1 MNFGKVPITIGLSL
15 AVLGLLSAPAAT
27 ASDPALKELLL
38 LVDDLMRGD
47 SSRGRMTM
55 NVKTARFERSLT
67 MSMVSKG
74 TDRFL
79 LRILSPKKEA
89 GTATLKVGPEIWNYL
104 PKVDR
109 TIKLPASM
117 MGGSW
122 MGSHFSN
129 DDVVQD
135 SRYSEDFDCDFL
147 ERPADGNDRWL
158 ISCVPD
164 EDAVL
169 VWGEVRLAIGTDL
182 SPKEVQFFGENGEL
196 TRTMIFSNYGDLGG
210 RLLPRTMRM
219 VPADKPDE
227 YTEMVYEE
235 LELDVEVSD
244 RIFTLQELR
253 R

>member
-1 MNFGKVPITIGLSL
+1 MSFNKACITIGVGL
-15 AVLGLLSAPAAT
+15 AVLALVSSPAA
-27 ASDPALKELLL
+27 ASDPTLQELLL
-38 LVDDLMRGD
+38 QMDDLMRGD
-47 SSRGRMTM
+47 SSRGRVTM
-55 NVKTARFERSLT
+55 HVKTARFERSLT

-79 LRILSPKKEA
+79 LRILEPKKEA
-89 GTATLKVGPEIWNYL
+89 GTATLKVGSEIWNYL

-135 SRYSEDFDCDFL
+135 SRYSEDFDCEFL

-158 ISCVPD
+158 ISCVPH

-169 VWGEVRLAIGTDL
+169 VWGEIRLSVSTDL
-182 SPKEVQFFGENGEL
+182 VPREVLYFGEDGEL
-196 TRTMIFSNYGDLGG
+196 TRTMIFSDYGDLAG
-210 RLLPRTMRM
+210 RFLPKKSRM
-219 VPADKPDE
+219 VPADKPNE

-235 LELDVEVSD
+235 LEIDVEVSD
-244 RIFTLQELR
+244 RVFTLQELR

>member
-1 MNFGKVPITIGLSL
+1 MSFNKIRTTIGLSL
-15 AVLGLLSAPAAT
+15 AVLVLLSAPAAS
-27 ASDPALKELLL
+27 ASDPTIEELLL

-55 NVKTARFERSLT
+55 NVKTARFERSLSV
-67 MSMVSKG
+67 SMVSKG

-135 SRYSEDFDCDFL
+135 SRYSEDFDCEFI
-147 ERPADGNDRWL
+147 ERPADGKENWL
-158 ISCVPD
+158 INCVPD

-169 VWGEVRLAIGTDL
+169 VWGAVRLSIGPDL
-182 SPKEVQFFGENGEL
+182 TPEEVQFFGEDGEL
-196 TRTMIFSNYGDLGG
+196 GRTMIFSNYGDLGG
-210 RLLPRTMRM
+210 RFLPRTMRM

-244 RIFTLQELR
+244 RLFTLQELR

>member
-1 MNFGKVPITIGLSL
+1 MSYYKVGITIGLSL
-15 AVLGLLSAPAAT
+15 AVLGLLSAAAAT
-27 ASDPALKELLL
+27 ASDPALEELLL
-38 LVDDLMRGD
+38 RVDDLMRGD
-47 SSRGRMTM
+47 SSRGRMTV

-89 GTATLKVGPEIWNYL
+89 GTATLKVGAEIWNYL

-147 ERPADGNDRWL
+147 EQPADGNDHWL
-158 ISCVPD
+158 IRCVPD

-169 VWGEVRLAIGTDL
+169 VWGEVRLSIGTDL
-182 SPKEVQFFGENGEL
+182 SPKEVEFFGEDGEL
-196 TRTMIFSNYGDLGG
+196 ARTMIFSNYGELGG
-210 RLLPRTMRM
+210 RFLPRTMRM

-227 YTEMVYEE
+227 YTEMIYEE

-244 RIFTLQELR
+244 RVFTLQELR